1 LPCSE
6 GQVTAQREIVTALEN
21 ALDARRQRIIV
32 SRSQVNWVKWTAL
45 LLQAVCTLVVV
56 AMVHSDNRV
65 TFIIAMAIFATGVA
79 VAVLLIAYHNRPF
92 TGEISVGPDLLLQVM
107 AEEGTSQ
114 KEIDHT
120 LALNLTT
127 LLRSAREVISHNQD
141 LIRTGRRQR
150 LNSHESD

>member
-1 LPCSE
+1 
-6 GQVTAQREIVTALEN
+6 
-21 ALDARRQRIIV
+21 
-32 SRSQVNWVKWTAL
+32 
-45 LLQAVCTLVVV
+45 
-56 AMVHSDNRV
+56 
-65 TFIIAMAIFATGVA
+65 VA

-107 AEEGTSQ
+107 PEEATSQ

-141 LIRTGRRQR
+141 LINEQAVGKDLTATKVIEEAKTTFAKATGHSLPTLDPTSAEGKMLGVDPPLR
-150 LNSHESD
+150 LESMG